1 MAYDASMIN
10 QLLLSQSFYEYFRLN
25 ATYIGLNVAI
35 VNVGSFLAGPIA
47 GVLVDWVGR
56 KKSLAVGNSIAVV
69 AVITQVLAKNE
80 PTPLAGRLILGMA
93 FIINSVAGPSL
104 VAESTPGRW
113 HGLLTNYISL
123 AMPVFGTISGAA
135 IFGVYLAGS
144 DWAWRGAIL
153 GELGGPILAI
163 IGLSFV
169 PESPRWLIDQNRNE
183 EALEVLLRMHPPSA
197 ERDVI
202 VEAEYQQ
209 MLQTIHFEKQ
219 SEESGASSWGALVKT
234 ASDRRR
240 FAIVV
245 LTNIFFQIS
254 GSNTFPYF
262 LTLVVQSA
270 GIVEAR
276 TTLLVNLGL
285 CIWGCFA
292 VAFGVWFSEYV
303 GAKRFLLANTAIM
316 TLCLAMLALLGA
328 LGIANPQKQS
338 SFGIGAVVIIFIF
351 QFVSFSSWM
360 ILNYTYPPRILR
372 FGQRAKG
379 FALAQATGF
388 AFCVMMT
395 YILPVALE
403 KMGWRFYATNAAWN
417 LGILAIIWWLFVET
431 KGKTL
436 EEIDALFEG
445 VVHFESGAEKLNAT
459 VIEGVEE
466 IADGIPE
473 IEASRKMKESGPNR
487 QISPAQ

>member
-10 QLLLSQSFYEYFRLN
+10 QLLLSQSFYEFFRLN

-56 KKSLAVGNSIAVV
+56 KKSLAVGNSIAIV
-69 AVITQVLAKNE
+69 AVITQALAKNE
-80 PTPLAGRLILGMA
+80 PTLLAGRLILGMA

-163 IGLSFV
+163 IGLAFV
-169 PESPRWLIDQNRNE
+169 PESPRWLIDQNRTD

-197 ERDVI
+197 ERGVI
-202 VEAEYQQ
+202 AEAEYQQ

-219 SEESGASSWGALVKT
+219 SEEAGAGNFRL
-234 ASDRRR
+234 
-240 FAIVV
+240 
-245 LTNIFFQIS
+245 
-254 GSNTFPYF
+254 NTFPYF
-262 LTLVVQSA
+262 LTPVVQSA

-292 VAFGVWFSEYV
+292 VAFGVWFAEYF

-316 TLCLAMLALLGA
+316 TLCLAILALLGA
-328 LGIANPQKQS
+328 LGSANPKEQS
-338 SFGIGAVVIIFIF
+338 SFGIGAVVVIFIF

-379 FALAQATGF
+379 FALAQSAGF

-417 LGILAIIWWLFVET
+417 VGILAIIWWLFVET

-445 VVHFESGAEKLNAT
+445 VVHFE
-459 VIEGVEE
+459 
-466 IADGIPE
+466 
-473 IEASRKMKESGPNR
+473 
-487 QISPAQ
+487 